1 MKTIA
6 EIEENPLEFVR
17 WSKATFAEEHGG
29 DLDRMNAAIRAR
41 EAESRAVGRRF
52 VDFSKPVTYE
62 AAAPESSVLRED
74 PPEATGR

>member
-41 EAESRAVGRRF
+41 ESESRALGRRF
-52 VDFSKPVTYE
+52 VDFSKPVTYQ
-62 AAAPESSVLRED
+62 AAAPDSFVVRED
-74 PPEATGR
+74 PPASTER